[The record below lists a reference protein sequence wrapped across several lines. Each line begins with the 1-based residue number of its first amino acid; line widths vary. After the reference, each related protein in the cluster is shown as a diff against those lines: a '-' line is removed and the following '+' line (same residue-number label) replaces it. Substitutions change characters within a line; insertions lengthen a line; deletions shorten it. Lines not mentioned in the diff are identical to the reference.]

1 MLESINPANPTE
13 VVASFPQCSP
23 ADVDDAVSAAVTAQP
38 SWEELG
44 IIKRG
49 SILREVADLMTV
61 RREELAALMTQEQG
75 KTYPEALGEIDGSAE
90 TIRYHAASSRNP
102 MAKPTRLLSLAST
115 SNKSEK
121 LSALLE

>member
-38 SWEELG
+38 SWEALG

-90 TIRYHAASSRNP
+90 TIRYHAQLTLRPQCWIYPN
-102 MAKPTRLLSLAST
+102 TGC
-115 SNKSEK
+115 
-121 LSALLE
+121 